1 MMFICDISVFNKY
14 GKQKL
19 DDMLRPLDM
28 DWRELVV
35 MLVIEQVPGISQ
47 ARLIPFL
54 QTDKANVTKL
64 LQSMEGRGLISREAD
79 AGDQRNKVCHLT
91 TEGEAIAPKL
101 QEILDLWEA
110 ACFNGIS
117 KDDLLHYRRINDM
130 ITGNLVGEWKTD

>member
-1 MMFICDISVFNKY
+1 MMFICDISVFNKF

-19 DDMLRPLDM
+19 DDMLRPLIM

-79 AGDQRNKVCHLT
+79 PVDQRNKVCHLT
-91 TEGEAIAPKL
+91 PEGESIAPKL

-117 KDDLLHYRRINDM
+117 EDDLQHYRRINDM
-130 ITGNLVGEWKTD
+130 ITNNLVGEWKTD